1 MAAAAGSVV
10 EAKAGEVG
18 SEVADWEAA
27 EGWEAAVGWAAAVME
42 EEEKEEA
49 AG

>member
-27 EGWEAAVGWAAAVME
+27 EGWEAAARAEEGSAVADS
-42 EEEKEEA
+42 EEA